1 MGGRRVLRGAG
12 RRTSVVT
19 DSPTPRKAPGAVD
32 PQTLSGSGARE
43 LALTDDLTGAH
54 NRRFLRRLFEHDW
67 RDLVERHDRVTLLVI
82 DLDLFKEV
90 NDRYGHP
97 AGDVVLRAVAARLA
111 ESFRDEDQLVRWG
124 GDEFVVVLPGAGPA
138 EARALAER
146 ARRALSGDRW
156 DDPLTGRP
164 VEVPVSFSLGVA
176 SAPVDGASGETVLAT
191 ADRRLYEEKKS
202 RQVVAPRRR
211 RRTARWLL
219 ALAGLAVVGLVAA
232 LVWLAPGES
241 PAAVPSA
248 AVFEARERARTEALR
263 REQEMAALLEE
274 LEALRGRPAEG
285 LSSEERERY
294 EGRIRELERALDSRG
309 APVAH
314 APAAEPPA
322 KTAPT
327 PAPTAAVE
335 PATGDA
341 VAEER
346 HPPGD
351 RPAATAPA
359 EPRARAWEPPQ
370 LISYDPPV
378 YPPAARMRGMEAEV
392 EVVLEIDV
400 RGHVLSASLA
410 GDAAGFG
417 FDEAALV
424 AARSARYRPA
434 RLNGRASPSDT
445 NLRIVFRMN
454 EGGRR

>member
-111 ESFRDEDQLVRWG
+111 ESFRDEDQLVRW

-346 HPPGD
+346 HPRATGRRRPRRRSHAPGPGNRRSSSRTTHRSILQ
-351 RPAATAPA
+351 RPGCAAWRRRSRSSSRSTCAGTSSPPLWR
-359 EPRARAWEPPQ
+359 ETPRDSDSTRRRWSRRARRAT
-370 LISYDPPV
+370 
-378 YPPAARMRGMEAEV
+378 
-392 EVVLEIDV
+392 V
-400 RGHVLSASLA
+400 RPDSTGAPRRATRTCASSS
-410 GDAAGFG
+410 G
-417 FDEAALV
+417 
-424 AARSARYRPA
+424 
-434 RLNGRASPSDT
+434 
-445 NLRIVFRMN
+445 
-454 EGGRR
+454 